1 MRCPPWDAALAV
13 LRPLRPRNRRL
24 WQGCVTSR
32 RVACTG
38 PWAKMIML
46 VYAAW
51 QAPSMAAP
59 RQCISRLAG
68 QRRTH
73 WARRRPCCWG
83 APRPPGVV
91 GRPARRFH
99 AVSDCGLMRAASARC
114 RATWQTWAP
123 MKRMTR
129 RRGRA
134 PTAPP
139 TGRASARGRQARA
152 GSPAPAVGP
161 PLSPSSG
168 GAFLSCSCSATSK
181 TGANVCLH
189 QPGILSCAP
198 GLPVQLAPAEW
209 PPAQAAGGAGYP
221 PTQQTRSSVRHP
233 VTGLG

>member
-139 TGRASARGRQARA
+139 TGRASARGRRARA

-168 GAFLSCSCSATSK
+168 GVHHSAGCLAASKPGAVRKGQASAVRHWRRTCACSSFGFS
-181 TGANVCLH
+181 
-189 QPGILSCAP
+189 SCAP
-198 GLPVQLAPAEW
+198 CLPLQTVPAEW
-209 PPAQAAGGAGYP
+209 RPAQAAGGAEVL
-221 PTQQTRSSVRHP
+221 T
-233 VTGLG
+233 